1 VIFSTRQL
9 ALISMFSALIVVI
22 TRLPGIP
29 ILGGPMQGGGS
40 IELSVIIYPL
50 IGLVLGPWI
59 GFVTAFLGNLI
70 AWILPTS
77 TMFGLLLIPAGA
89 LSAFISGCLSHRYV
103 ITNWK
108 VASGVLSILILLWY
122 LTPAGLEAPLYPI
135 LHLTALG
142 LILFFRDRISLYMHS
157 TEQAQQIIGSAMCCY
172 GSVLTDHIFGN
183 LAWISSIGLVIPLQS
198 IQNAMKSMGIVWLQ
212 LGIYVPDITLGDIF
226 MFVLPI
232 SVLERVIYTAV
243 ATTLVVGIIRVLG
256 LSIVSDAK

>member
-1 VIFSTRQL
+1 MIFSTRQI

-22 TRLPGIP
+22 SRLPGIP

-40 IELSVIIYPL
+40 IELSVVIYPL

-59 GFVTAFLGNLI
+59 GFVTAILGNLI

-89 LSAFISGCLSHRYV
+89 LSAFISGCLSHRFV

-108 VASGVLSILILLWY
+108 AASGILSILILLWY
-122 LTPAGLEAPLYPI
+122 LTPVGVEAPLYPI

-157 TEQAQQIIGSAMCCY
+157 TEQAQQILGSAICCY
-172 GSVLTDHIFGN
+172 GSVLTDHMFGN
-183 LAWISSIGLVIPLQS
+183 LAWISSIGFVIPLQS
-198 IQNAMKSMGIVWLQ
+198 IQDAMKSIGIVWLQ

-232 SVLERVIYTAV
+232 SVLERVLYTAV
-243 ATTLVVGIIRVLG
+243 ATILVVGIIRVLG
-256 LSIVSDAK
+256 WSIISDTK